1 MYKYHR
7 LGLDIMN
14 DKADDGRKEI
24 LKSMDYL
31 LVFIKTDLHHLQWNY
46 FLMLRSD

>member
-14 DKADDGRKEI
+14 DKAADDGRKEI
-24 LKSMDYL
+24 LKSTDY
-31 LVFIKTDLHHLQWNY
+31 
-46 FLMLRSD
+46 